1 MIQVAGLDPL
11 RDEGISYGEA
21 LQKNGVEVTMEVYK
35 GLVHGFAS
43 FWELPE
49 TEQYYERLLYFI
61 QGLTQTHR
69 Q

>member
-49 TEQYYERLLYFI
+49 TEQYYERLLHFI
-61 QGLTQTHR
+61 QGLN
-69 Q
+69 